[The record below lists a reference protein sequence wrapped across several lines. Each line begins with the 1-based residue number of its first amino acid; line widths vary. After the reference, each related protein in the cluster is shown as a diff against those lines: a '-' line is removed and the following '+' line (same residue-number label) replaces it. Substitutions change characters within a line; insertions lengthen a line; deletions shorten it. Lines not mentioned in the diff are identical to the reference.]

1 MRLRRILFGL
11 ITVGDETMS
20 RCASTLIHRALSLT
34 LWVVV
39 GVVFLAVGGSGVLA
53 QAGPK
58 VVIPQHEFDFGSVS
72 QGQKVEHEFVVR
84 NDGDADL
91 IIQRIAP
98 SCGCTAAQMSAGAVK
113 PGSSEKIK
121 VAFNTAGFYGSKT
134 KSVSILTNSRDN
146 PEVILKLK
154 GVVVRGVSVAP
165 ERIDFGDI
173 SPGSSQTTR
182 TQEFVVELSPDSG
195 REIAAVRTFSK
206 FLTVSPAGGSGNS
219 KRYSVSMIPG
229 APRGEFR
236 DRVVI
241 EFTKD
246 EHSAINVPVIASIQ
260 GDLRVIP
267 SSVSFGIIEGKD
279 PIERRI
285 RFENTS
291 GSSVSITGVSASHS
305 AVTASFKSVE
315 EGKRGVVI
323 VTLDPTK
330 VTSDLKSTLEIK
342 TTHPEESS
350 ISVGVFGVVAPK

>member
-1 MRLRRILFGL
+1 
-11 ITVGDETMS
+11 
-20 RCASTLIHRALSLT
+20 
-34 LWVVV
+34 
-39 GVVFLAVGGSGVLA
+39 
-53 QAGPK
+53 
-58 VVIPQHEFDFGSVS
+58 
-72 QGQKVEHEFVVR
+72 
-84 NDGDADL
+84 
-91 IIQRIAP
+91 
-98 SCGCTAAQMSAGAVK
+98 
-113 PGSSEKIK
+113 
-121 VAFNTAGFYGSKT
+121 
-134 KSVSILTNSRDN
+134 
-146 PEVILKLK
+146 
-154 GVVVRGVSVAP
+154 
-165 ERIDFGDI
+165 
-173 SPGSSQTTR
+173 
-182 TQEFVVELSPDSG
+182 
-195 REIAAVRTFSK
+195 
-206 FLTVSPAGGSGNS
+206 
-219 KRYSVSMIPG
+219 
-229 APRGEFR
+229 
-236 DRVVI
+236 VI